1 VANGLTT
8 VLVTG
13 ASGYLGGAVLRAL
26 DDLGVACVATATRSF
41 EPCDLLDAEQVRA
54 LFARVRPRAV
64 VHCAA
69 RVPRDTAGYAD
80 AAGAAA
86 NVTML
91 RNVLA
96 QPDCRVVYI
105 SSMAVYEGHLPQ
117 PVRESSA
124 QAPRAAYARG
134 KWDGEL
140 ALLARGRTDDL
151 ALRVPGLFGL
161 PRRSGVLYNA
171 TRAFL
176 TRGTFDLQAAE
187 TRWAAMHVDDAAAC
201 AARAAIIEGS
211 HCKPGVLNVGYDGAF
226 SLPGAVAQLATL
238 CGVDWRP
245 TCAQATFAMNLERL
259 EARLGASPSTFESR
273 LVELVNTVRG
283 EVLAGV
289 SGDARAC

>member
-1 VANGLTT
+1 MA
-8 VLVTG
+8 
-13 ASGYLGGAVLRAL
+13 R
-26 DDLGVACVATATRSF
+26 VATATRSF
-41 EPCDLLDAEQVRA
+41 EPCDLLDAEAVRA

-80 AAGAAA
+80 TDAAVA
-86 NVTML
+86 NVAML

-117 PVRESSA
+117 PVRESST

-134 KWDGEL
+134 KWDGERM
-140 ALLARGRTDDL
+140 LLVRGRTDDF

-176 TRGTFDLQAAE
+176 VRGTFDLQAAE

-201 AARAAIIEGS
+201 AARAAIVEGG
-211 HCKPGVLNVGYDGAF
+211 HCKAEVLNVGYDGAF
-226 SLPGAVAQLATL
+226 SWPAAGAQLATL

-245 TCAQATFAMNLERL
+245 NGAHATFAMNLERL
-259 EARLGASPSTFESR
+259 EARLGALPSTFESR

-283 EVLAGV
+283 EVLSGV
-289 SGDARAC
+289 LGDARAF